1 MMLFLLYNN
10 IGDIMDILKIINENK
25 NSENKAVIKEY
36 NELEEYFSEKLNAYI
51 FPSGV
56 MFMADFDID
65 IDIYTTYIYASNVK
79 CRNLYAT
86 DMVKVDSIKTFD
98 LYGKAIVVMKDLDA
112 KYVEYNSIL
121 TVMGKNRCKNVKK
134 IS

>member
-1 MMLFLLYNN
+1 MLFLLYNI
-10 IGDIMDILKIINENK
+10 IGDIMDILKIINDNK
-25 NSENKAVIKEY
+25 NKEDKAVITKYED
-36 NELEEYFSEKLNAYI
+36 LEDYYSEKLNAYV

-86 DMVKVDSIKTFD
+86 EMCKFDSIKTYS
-98 LYGKAIVVMKDLDA
+98 LYANAIVCMKDLDA
-112 KYVEYNSIL
+112 KEVVYKDLINVL
-121 TVMGKNRCKNVKK
+121 GKKKVKTEK
-134 IS
+134 KED